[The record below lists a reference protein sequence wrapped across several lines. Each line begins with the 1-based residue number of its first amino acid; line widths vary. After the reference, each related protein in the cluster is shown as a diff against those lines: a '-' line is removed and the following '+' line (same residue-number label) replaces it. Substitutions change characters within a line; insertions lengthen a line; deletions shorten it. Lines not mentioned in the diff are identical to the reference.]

1 MELVETHGLFWSIV
15 IILGVA
21 LVVLSVCVTA
31 YLFYVD
37 RNMPSE
43 YQRVSAINKHIAE
56 SESIRTKLDELQSK
70 EILGYCFSN
79 GEYSVILSRH
89 LRGSKPKWAWY
100 ISNKNDLE
108 SFLTY
113 LNN

>member
-1 MELVETHGLFWSIV
+1 MQSPIML
-15 IILGVA
+15 
-21 LVVLSVCVTA
+21 VLSWCFILLAIGYVIYLCIYPPLTA
-31 YLFYVD
+31 EEELQKIIS
-37 RNMPSE
+37 NLE
-43 YQRVSAINKHIAE
+43 LEH
-56 SESIRTKLDELQSK
+56 IRTKLDELQSK

-89 LRGSKPKWAWY
+89 LRESKPKWAWY